1 VRKLS
6 RAEGDVYTCVDLI
19 THKEEDFHVKFLS
32 PFNYDPIHTNLVDV
46 ATTERNLF
54 VVEEVLGHRWKDIAL
69 ANKGQKGQ
77 KASNLQLFIKWKYYD
92 SPEWNEY
99 DEPSIK
105 KVGLIQEYLRQQQ
118 LTHLIPYPLRPKKRA
133 RNN

>member
-1 VRKLS
+1 
-6 RAEGDVYTCVDLI
+6 
-19 THKEEDFHVKFLS
+19 
-32 PFNYDPIHTNLVDV
+32 
-46 ATTERNLF
+46 

-105 KVGLIQEYLRQQQ
+105 KVGLIHEYLRQQQ
-118 LTHLIPYPLRPKKRA
+118 LTHLIPYSLRPKKRA